1 MTRARY
7 VALLGLLGLGV
18 VGIAHPAGVTVP
30 EVVIRPASM
39 GGREGLEQSLQ
50 LLMLL
55 TALTVAPAFLVM
67 TTSFTRIIIVLS
79 FLRSGLG
86 AQQVPPTMVLLGLAL
101 FLTYFTMQP
110 TINQVNEKAVKP
122 FMAKQMNEQQAVQ
135 QAYKPLQSFML
146 KRTRKADLTLFIDMA
161 KLRNLKQPADVPAH
175 VLIPAYAVS
184 ELKTAFEIGFLI
196 FVPFLVIDMVV
207 ASILMSM
214 GMMMLPPVMVS
225 LPLKL
230 LLFVLA
236 DGWGLLLQGLAR
248 GIMGG

>member
-1 MTRARY
+1 M
-7 VALLGLLGLGV
+7 
-18 VGIAHPAGVTVP
+18 IP

-39 GGREGLEQSLQ
+39 GSREGLEQSIQ
-50 LLMLL
+50 MLLLL

-86 AQQVPPTMVLLGLAL
+86 AQQVPPNMVLLGLAL

-110 TINQVNEKAVKP
+110 TIDQVNETAVKP
-122 FMAKQMNEQQAVQ
+122 FMAKQLSEQQAVQ
-135 QAYKPLQSFML
+135 QAYKPLQAFML
-146 KRTRKADLTLFIDMA
+146 QRTRKSDLKLFVDMA
-161 KLRNLKQPADVPAH
+161 KLRNLKRPSDVPAH
-175 VLIPAYAVS
+175 VLIPAYSVS

-225 LPLKL
+225 MPLKL